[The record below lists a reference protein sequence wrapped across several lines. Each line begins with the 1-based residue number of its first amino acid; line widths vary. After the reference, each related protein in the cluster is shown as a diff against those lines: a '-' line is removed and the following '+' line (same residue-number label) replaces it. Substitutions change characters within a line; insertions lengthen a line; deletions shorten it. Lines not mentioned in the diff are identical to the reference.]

1 MVRAEAV
8 LFVAPFLTFVRF
20 LVTVILSFFH
30 KFLTRIRFCIS
41 VTGKSLSHTVSRAR
55 KWLELYNRSP
65 SSASSH
71 LDLTMRSNGECHL

>member
-20 LVTVILSFFH
+20 LVVVILSFFH

-41 VTGKSLSHTVSRAR
+41 VTGKSLSHYCFTSQKVAGTVQ
-55 KWLELYNRSP
+55 
-65 SSASSH
+65 
-71 LDLTMRSNGECHL
+71 